1 VGLASFKN
9 RTRIS
14 LRTGRIT
21 VSWREG
27 FRKIYDLT
35 ENLIPQDIR
44 SDRPSFNDSVE
55 WACQGALRA
64 LGFATAKEVS
74 EFMNLQPSPK
84 RGPGSR
90 KGKNGHA
97 ARNQNPIGKRPTA

>member
-35 ENLIPQDIR
+35 ENLIPQDMR